1 MESREAAKEDAFDKK
16 LEENVGDY
24 IKDLKEKTEF
34 PDTLPDKFFEASD
47 LKKLSPQ
54 ETKKM
59 RNEFN
64 KMKEGLI
71 QQWEE
76 KNGCEWPRNE
86 TDVYIT
92 NGSGNPVKVQQEGA
106 RYDVHH
112 IQPIGLGGKNEV
124 DNITPL
130 KADVHSRHQG
140 VHRAGGPYDRMDKM
154 LGDN

>member
-1 MESREAAKEDAFDKK
+1 MFNEMESREAAKEDAFDKK

-34 PDTLPDKFFEASD
+34 PDTLLDKFFEASD

-92 NGSGNPVKVQQEGA
+92 NSSGKTAGQEGA

-124 DNITPL
+124 DNITPF
-130 KADVHSRHQG
+130 KSRCT
-140 VHRAGGPYDRMDKM
+140 
-154 LGDN
+154 